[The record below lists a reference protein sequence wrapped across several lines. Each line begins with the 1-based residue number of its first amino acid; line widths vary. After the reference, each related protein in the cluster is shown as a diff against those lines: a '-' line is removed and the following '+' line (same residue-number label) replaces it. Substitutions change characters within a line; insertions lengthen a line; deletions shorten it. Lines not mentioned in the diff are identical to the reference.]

1 MTESWKKWF
10 WRSAG
15 FGAGFA
21 ILLVMLIGGWAWYI
35 SRPARPKPWNTK
47 AIKASYDELSAQNT
61 DKDIQAYFGYILE
74 NDTDTDYKISDSVKI
89 MSRNSHDALD
99 DIGTWIRFDNFV
111 PAHQKAKVG
120 FTVMVGDIFDSAKAK
135 DNDKEL
141 IHTVGSWVSGIK
153 SFVVF
158 DEENRYEIE
167 LPSGWSPY
175 VDISAGLVP
184 KDSVKKAPESPP
196 QPRRQ

>member
-1 MTESWKKWF
+1 
-10 WRSAG
+10 
-15 FGAGFA
+15 
-21 ILLVMLIGGWAWYI
+21 
-35 SRPARPKPWNTK
+35 
-47 AIKASYDELSAQNT
+47 
-61 DKDIQAYFGYILE
+61 
-74 NDTDTDYKISDSVKI
+74 

-99 DIGTWIRFDNFV
+99 DIGTWIKFDNFV
-111 PAHQKAKVG
+111 PAHQKAKFG

-153 SFVVF
+153 TFVVF

-184 KDSVKKAPESPP
+184 KDSVKKASESPP
-196 QPRRQ
+196 QPSKQ